1 MPTESFECPNCSATS
16 QRSTQKCSRCGE
28 IWDQPGTGRPR
39 FSDAARDAGVDLGG
53 LLKLYDAAGRRVRHV
68 GWGPAGAFGLDA
80 AGNVVWI
87 ADWGYMTS
95 VEVLGEQLRLGGKAA
110 DLETGELL
118 PTDPGSGTV

>member
-1 MPTESFECPNCSATS
+1 MLALWRDLGRAGNGPTALF
-16 QRSTQKCSRCGE
+16 RCG
-28 IWDQPGTGRPR
+28 
-39 FSDAARDAGVDLGG
+39 ADAGSDLGG

-95 VEVLGEQLRLGGKAA
+95 VEVNGEHLRLGGKAA
-110 DLETGELL
+110 DLETGQLL
-118 PTDPGSGTV
+118 PTDPGSGTG